1 MEVTKKAPSLRFP
14 GFEGEWEEKKL
25 GEVGSKFDYGM
36 NSAATDFDGENKYIR
51 ITDIDE
57 ISHLYLG
64 DNPVSPLDE
73 LEECYLVKEGDIL
86 FARTGASVGKS
97 YLYNKADE
105 KLYFAGFLI
114 RVSIQENYSPKFI
127 FSQTLTDKYSRWVS
141 VISTRSG
148 QPGINAKEYAQLS
161 FYCPSLPEQQKIA
174 DCLTAMD
181 DTIEAQQQKVEQL
194 KAYKKGLL
202 QQLFSQ
208 TLRFPGFEGAWEEK
222 KLGALI
228 QILSNKNKESSVSLV
243 LSVSNSKGFILQSEQ
258 FEDRNVASSDISGYK
273 IVKKGEFAFNPAR
286 INVGSIAKLNNF
298 NEGVVSPMYIC
309 FKTKPDKLNPEFL
322 DSFIKTYKFNLEV
335 KGKLEGSVRQ
345 TLSADGL
352 NLVKLHLPTLPE
364 QQKIADCLSTLDE
377 VIELEQQKLEKLQVY
392 KKGLLQQLFV

>member
-1 MEVTKKAPSLRFP
+1 MEVTKKVPSLRFP

-194 KAYKKGLL
+194 QAYKKGLL

-208 TLRFPGFEGAWEEK
+208 TLRFPGFEGTWEAK
-222 KLGALI
+222 KLGEVVQDKKKGNTPDYENPKNLLLNNDFMENQAAPMYVGNDINVKSNDLLI
-228 QILSNKNKESSVSLV
+228 LWDGSQAGKVYTGFEGV
-243 LSVSNSKGFILQSEQ
+243 LGSTFVAINFDSDTSHLFIY
-258 FEDRNVASSDISGYK
+258 NVLRHNLLAIQRVWREGSGIPHVAKDFIENYK
-273 IVKKGEFAFNPAR
+273 IQLP
-286 INVGSIAKLNNF
+286 
-298 NEGVVSPMYIC
+298 
-309 FKTKPDKLNPEFL
+309 
-322 DSFIKTYKFNLEV
+322 SF
-335 KGKLEGSVRQ
+335 
-345 TLSADGL
+345 
-352 NLVKLHLPTLPE
+352 PE
-364 QQKIADCLSTLDE
+364 QQKIADCLLTLDE

-392 KKGLLQQLFV
+392 KKGLLQQLFA

>member
-1 MEVTKKAPSLRFP
+1 MEVTKKIPTLRFP
-14 GFEGEWEEKKL
+14 GFEGEWEEKALASICNIQK
-25 GEVGSKFDYGM
+25 GEQL
-36 NSAATDFDGENKYIR
+36 NKNLL
-51 ITDIDE
+51 T
-57 ISHLYLG
+57 
-64 DNPVSPLDE
+64 P
-73 LEECYLVKEGDIL
+73 
-86 FARTGASVGKS
+86 TGRYYALNGGVEPSG
-97 YLYNKADE
+97 Y
-105 KLYFAGFLI
+105 
-114 RVSIQENYSPKFI
+114 
-127 FSQTLTDKYSRWVS
+127 TDKYNCTAHTISISEGGNSCGYVNYNKGNFWSGGHCYTLEDLKNFTCVS
-141 VISTRSG
+141 FLFQSLKYNQEKIMNLRVGTGLPNIQKT
-148 QPGINAKEYAQLS
+148 ALS
-161 FYCPSLPEQQKIA
+161 KFKVQIPPLPEQEKIA
-174 DCLTAMD
+174 ACLTAMD
-181 DTIEAQQQKVEQL
+181 EKIEGQQRKVEHLQ
-194 KAYKKGLL
+194 AYKKGLL

-208 TLRFPGFEGAWEEK
+208 TLRFPGFVDEWEEK

-364 QQKIADCLSTLDE
+364 QQKIADYISTLDE
-377 VIELEQQKLEKLQVY
+377 IITLEQQKLEKLQVY